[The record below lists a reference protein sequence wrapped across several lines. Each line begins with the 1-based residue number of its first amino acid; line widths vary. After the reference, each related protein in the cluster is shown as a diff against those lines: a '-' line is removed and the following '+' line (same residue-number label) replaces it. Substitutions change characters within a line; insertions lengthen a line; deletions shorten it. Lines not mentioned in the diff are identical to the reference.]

1 MWREWNFYSRVF
13 YTFFMGRVSDLLRN
27 FLGGVS
33 EERFRSLE
41 KRVENLESD
50 VARESDVELVRH
62 MVEDLRDGSGS
73 ASKEKLVQKRILSL
87 VERGLGKGE
96 VREKVVDVESLC
108 SESYFYQ
115 NWNSLLDKKFLVEE
129 ESDGSVDKV
138 VEGIPH
144 RS

>member
-1 MWREWNFYSRVF
+1 MWSEWNFYSGVS

-27 FLGGVS
+27 LFGGVS
-33 EERFRSLE
+33 RERFRSLE

-73 ASKEKLVQKRILSL
+73 ASKEELVQKRILSL
-87 VERGLGKGE
+87 VERGLDKGE
-96 VREKVVDVESLC
+96 VREKVVDVDSIC

-115 NWNSLLDKKFLVEE
+115 NWNSLLDKKFIVEQD
-129 ESDGSVDKV
+129 SDGSVKKV
-138 VEGIPH
+138 VEGMPQ
-144 RS
+144 